1 MNRNTLLSLL
11 VCLNLL
17 LLAAILLFAYSPPAA
32 LAQGT
37 GLAGNYLVVAGEIQ
51 DEYDA
56 LYLIELRSRTLHAFY
71 YDKAKKQLLYSD
83 VRSLERDFRHN
94 TD

>member
-1 MNRNTLLSLL
+1 MNKRTCLSLL
-11 VCLNLL
+11 VCVNLVL
-17 LLAAILLFAYSPPAA
+17 LTAIVLFAYSPPTA

-51 DEYDA
+51 NEYDA
-56 LYLIELRSRTLHAFY
+56 LYLIEMRSRTLHVFY
-71 YDKAKKQLLYSD
+71 YDKTRKELFYSD

-94 TD
+94 RG